1 VVVYARDSNAIPAH
15 DTDPAIMAAHPLLYY
30 KGWTSNGVVILRH
43 DTEIGEG
50 TPVTFY
56 SIYQHLHH
64 VHRTPVATKDAKG
77 KAVTEDVALKKGDKV
92 YRKDPIGAAG
102 AIYGRI
108 GRIHLEIVADEAN
121 VAALMG
127 RSSGPLRQGRTHCVW
142 GDTHLT
148 LPANTALY
156 ATDPRTVQLRYVVRA
171 YSAAHPGATETL
183 QSVAAQFL
191 TTPEKLQ
198 QLNAALFAEVRT
210 RYPALSAD
218 QWFSAVSGSYQA
230 AMRYHEPTT
239 AQRTLTV
246 PAIWGNGAAPAD
258 LPAELWRRWQV
269 PLQARAAEPFIVSMG
284 EAQGCVTLVTRTRQG
299 QTLGQTTENG
309 YDLYDRAV
317 AAYPGC
323 PSAGY

>member
-1 VVVYARDSNAIPAH
+1 
-15 DTDPAIMAAHPLLYY
+15 
-30 KGWTSNGVVILRH
+30 
-43 DTEIGEG
+43 
-50 TPVTFY
+50 
-56 SIYQHLHH
+56 
-64 VHRTPVATKDAKG
+64 
-77 KAVTEDVALKKGDKV
+77 
-92 YRKDPIGAAG
+92 
-102 AIYGRI
+102 
-108 GRIHLEIVADEAN
+108 
-121 VAALMG
+121 
-127 RSSGPLRQGRTHCVW
+127 
-142 GDTHLT
+142 
-148 LPANTALY
+148 
-156 ATDPRTVQLRYVVRA
+156 
-171 YSAAHPGATETL
+171 
-183 QSVAAQFL
+183 FL

-299 QTLGQTTENG
+299 QALGQTTENG

-323 PSAGY
+323 PSAGYELMRFGRVLGPDALAARDQYRGRVPHIRAITSPLDGSTVYVDLNAAGVQV